1 MNFVIDKNYE
11 KLYTPSK
18 WSKKFPDSKSVLNN
32 FIKVCTSS
40 NKELVNQVKTSK
52 NVSYGESEKQKIDIY
67 YPQHSTANERV
78 TVVTIIHG
86 GYWQE
91 GDKELCAFM
100 SKYLLEAG
108 YTTVF
113 IGYDLTPSI
122 TLQGIIDEIDTGV
135 NYISKSFPKS
145 NIVLMGHS
153 AEAYL
158 TVSAACNK
166 NLNIKGII
174 PISGV
179 FDLRPP
185 VKTSMNNAIQLTE
198 AEATRLCLHRDLPVP
213 SSMKVL
219 ILVGEDESA
228 AFIKQSEDL
237 FLEMKT
243 KTENV
248 EIKILKGE
256 DHFSII
262 ENFYVKD
269 HPVVQE
275 VLSFLLEL
283 ESEK

>member
-1 MNFVIDKNYE
+1 MSVPIDENYE
-11 KLYTPSK
+11 RLYTPSK

-32 FIKVCTSS
+32 FINVSLSS
-40 NKELVNQVKTSK
+40 NKEFINQLKSTK
-52 NVSYGESEKQKIDIY
+52 NVSYGDSEKQKIDIY
-67 YPQHSTANERV
+67 YPRDTATNERD
-78 TVVTIIHG
+78 TVITIIHG

-91 GDKELCAFM
+91 GDKELYVYM
-100 SKYLLEAG
+100 SKYLLGAG

-135 NYISKSFPKS
+135 NYISKLFPIS
-145 NIVLMGHS
+145 NIVLLGHS
-153 AEAYL
+153 AGAYL
-158 TVSAACNK
+158 AVSAACNK
-166 NLNIKGII
+166 NLNIQGII

-179 FDLRPP
+179 FDLRPL

-198 AEATRLCLHRDLPVP
+198 VEATRLCLHTDLSLP

-219 ILVGEDESA
+219 ILVGEDESP
-228 AFIKQSEDL
+228 AFIKQSENL
-237 FLEMKT
+237 FLEMKN
-243 KTENV
+243 KTENI
-248 EIKILKGE
+248 EIKIVKDE

-275 VLSFLLEL
+275 VLSFLL
-283 ESEK
+283 KIDNKK

>member
-1 MNFVIDKNYE
+1 MAVIDENYE
-11 KLYTPSK
+11 KLYSPSK
-18 WSKKFPDSKSVLNN
+18 WSKKFSDSKSVLDN
-32 FIKVCTSS
+32 FFNVSSSS
-40 NKELVNQVKTSK
+40 NKEFINQIKGSK
-52 NVSYGESEKQKIDIY
+52 NVTYGDSEKQKIDIY
-67 YPQHSTANERV
+67 YPQDSTANERD
-78 TVVTIIHG
+78 TVITIIHG

-91 GDKELCAFM
+91 CNKELYAFM
-100 SKYLLEAG
+100 SKYLLDAG
-108 YTTVF
+108 YITVF

-135 NYISKSFPKS
+135 DYISKLFPKS
-145 NIVLMGHS
+145 NIVLLGHL
-153 AEAYL
+153 AGAYL

-179 FDLRPP
+179 FDLRPL

-198 AEATRLCLHRDLPVP
+198 EEATRLCLHRDLPLP

-219 ILVGEDESA
+219 ILVGEDESP
-228 AFIKQSEDL
+228 AFIKQSENL

-248 EIKILKGE
+248 EIKIVKDE

-269 HPVVQE
+269 HSLVQE
-275 VLSFLLEL
+275 VLSFLLKIDN
-283 ESEK
+283 EK